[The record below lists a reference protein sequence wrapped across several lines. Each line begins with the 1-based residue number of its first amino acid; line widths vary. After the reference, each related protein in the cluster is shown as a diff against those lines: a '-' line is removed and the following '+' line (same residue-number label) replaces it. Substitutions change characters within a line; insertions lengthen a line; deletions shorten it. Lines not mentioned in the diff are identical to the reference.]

1 MGRRRRSS
9 RSSRRDARERGLWNL
24 FLPPIHE
31 HGAGLTNA
39 QYAPLAEITGRSPWI
54 APEALNCSA
63 PDTGNMEL
71 LSLFGTPEQKARWLE
86 PLLDG
91 TIRSAFS
98 MTEPDVASSDATNI
112 ATRIERD
119 GDDYVINGR
128 KWWTSGAMSPRCE
141 LLIVMGVTDPDAER
155 HRRQSMILVPKD
167 AAGVRIERSTSI
179 FGYDDGPH
187 GGHAEVVYDDVRV
200 PATNLLGE
208 EGDGFRLAQE
218 RLGPGRIHHAMRAIG
233 MAERALEMM
242 CRRTASRSA
251 FGRPIIEHGVVQR
264 WISEARV
271 RIEQVR
277 LLVLKTAWLM
287 DTVGNRGARI
297 EVSAIKVAAPEVATW
312 VIDRAIQA
320 YGGAGVAQDHLLP
333 ELYAVA
339 RILQIADG
347 PDEVHHMAI
356 ARRETRRYREAV
368 AASAWSP
375 QWWPRL
381 SLMSLKRSRS
391 ISITPTR
398 VLSRCA
404 WLSACWTRSRKS
416 IRFGSPVRR
425 VVEGLVGV
433 QLRLLADLPRGA
445 GDDPEQR
452 GVEQREPDREHEVHL
467 ARVAPDRGRDRRVG
481 EVELEGADRLRVG
494 RVADRDVDL
503 EQLAEALLADVLGL
517 LGARHLRGDTPAER
531 VAEVVLDLEAV
542 ADLLAVVR
550 VDDLAEAVP
559 DLDPDDLAAAVVDH
573 RLERLVDGD
582 HARVRQAALEVERG
596 HRRLDA
602 GLADQDGGAA
612 RLGEAAALDLALQD
626 LREHEPEHDHG
637 HDRDQRE
644 PPEEVQLGHPGPQAP
659 VLRLWCSA
667 HDARASAGSGRGL
680 RVSTEPVSRRGRR
693 APVRRARPASR
704 GA

>member
-1 MGRRRRSS
+1 MDFAYDDTTLQLRERLLAFMDECVYPAEERF
-9 RSSRRDARERGLWNL
+9 RDEVEQADDRWGTPPVIEALKVQARERGLWNL

-31 HGAGLTNA
+31 HGAGLTNL
-39 QYAPLAEITGRSPWI
+39 QYAPLAEITGRNPWM

-71 LSLFGTPEQKARWLE
+71 LSLFGTPEQRTRWLA
-86 PLLDG
+86 PLLEG

-167 AAGVRIERSTSI
+167 TPGVRVERSTSL

-187 GGHAEVVYDDVRV
+187 GGHAEIVYEDVRV
-200 PATNLLGE
+200 PASHLLGE
-208 EGDGFRLAQE
+208 EGEGFRLAQE

-271 RIEQVR
+271 KIEQVR

-320 YGGAGVAQDHLLP
+320 HGGAGVSQDHLLG

-356 ARRETRRYREAV
+356 ARRESRRYRESV
-368 AASAWSP
+368 AA
-375 QWWPRL
+375 
-381 SLMSLKRSRS
+381 
-391 ISITPTR
+391 
-398 VLSRCA
+398 
-404 WLSACWTRSRKS
+404 
-416 IRFGSPVRR
+416 
-425 VVEGLVGV
+425 
-433 QLRLLADLPRGA
+433 
-445 GDDPEQR
+445 
-452 GVEQREPDREHEVHL
+452 
-467 ARVAPDRGRDRRVG
+467 
-481 EVELEGADRLRVG
+481 
-494 RVADRDVDL
+494 
-503 EQLAEALLADVLGL
+503 
-517 LGARHLRGDTPAER
+517 
-531 VAEVVLDLEAV
+531 
-542 ADLLAVVR
+542 
-550 VDDLAEAVP
+550 
-559 DLDPDDLAAAVVDH
+559 
-573 RLERLVDGD
+573 
-582 HARVRQAALEVERG
+582 
-596 HRRLDA
+596 
-602 GLADQDGGAA
+602 
-612 RLGEAAALDLALQD
+612 
-626 LREHEPEHDHG
+626 
-637 HDRDQRE
+637 
-644 PPEEVQLGHPGPQAP
+644 
-659 VLRLWCSA
+659 
-667 HDARASAGSGRGL
+667 
-680 RVSTEPVSRRGRR
+680 
-693 APVRRARPASR
+693 
-704 GA
+704 